1 MPDGNVTVMLSKA
14 AAGDRT
20 ALDALFPLVYD
31 ELRRLAASQMNHEGA
46 GHSLQATG
54 LVHEAYLK
62 LFTQQNLDVT
72 SRSLFFGIAA
82 NTMRRILI
90 DHARTRKRQKRGG
103 GADRVSLSGVG
114 EALGAAPELSNEV
127 DIEELDS
134 ALTKLSG
141 LSERCARLVELRF
154 FVGQTVDEAAITL
167 GISPRQAA
175 DDWRV
180 GKAFLANELRH
191 RPE

>member
-1 MPDGNVTVMLSKA
+1 MPDGDVTVMLSKA

-20 ALDALFPLVYD
+20 ALDALFPFVYD
-31 ELRRLAASQMNHEGA
+31 ELRRLAASQMSHEGA

-54 LVHEAYLK
+54 LVHEAYLR

-90 DHARTRKRQKRGG
+90 DHARTRKRHKRGG
-103 GADRVSLSGVG
+103 GVERVSLSGVG
-114 EALGAAPELSNEV
+114 EVLGTSPEHSNEV
-127 DIEELDS
+127 DIEDLDR

-141 LSERCARLVELRF
+141 LSERCSRLVELRF

-180 GKAFLANELRH
+180 GKAFLANELRQG
-191 RPE
+191 PE

>member
-1 MPDGNVTVMLSKA
+1 MAQGEVTVMLTRA

-20 ALDALFPLVYD
+20 ALDELFPIVYE
-31 ELRRLAASQMNHEGA
+31 ELRRLASAQMNHEA
-46 GHSLQATG
+46 TGHSLQATG
-54 LVHEAYLK
+54 LVHEAYMRLI
-62 LFTQQNLDVT
+62 TQQNLSLE

-103 GADRVSLSGVG
+103 GAERVGLSGVG
-114 EALGAAPELSNEV
+114 EVFGVASQDSSEV
-127 DIEELDS
+127 DIEELDR
-134 ALTKLSG
+134 ALTKLFG

-154 FVGQTVDEAAITL
+154 FGGLTVDEAATTL
-167 GISPRQAA
+167 GVSPRQAA

-180 GKAFLANELRH
+180 AKAFLAKELH
-191 RPE
+191 HNPE

>member
-1 MPDGNVTVMLSKA
+1 MAQGEVTVMLTRA

-20 ALDALFPLVYD
+20 ALDELFPIVYD
-31 ELRRLAASQMNHEGA
+31 ELRRLASAQMNHEGT

-54 LVHEAYLK
+54 LVHEAYMRLI
-62 LFTQQNLDVT
+62 TQQNLSLE

-103 GADRVSLSGVG
+103 GMERVGLSGAG
-114 EALGAAPELSNEV
+114 DELGDSQQSTNDV
-127 DIEELDS
+127 DVEELDE
-134 ALTKLSG
+134 ALTKLAG

-154 FVGQTVDEAAITL
+154 FGGLTVDEAAITL
-167 GISPRQAA
+167 GVSSRQAA

-180 GKAFLANELRH
+180 AKAFLAKELRA
-191 RPE
+191 ESE